1 MTGAEAN
8 PAAGIGLLAVL
19 IYTGY
24 WVVRSRRRW
33 RTILYALLALA
44 ATFFVG
50 ILFAYLFQWMAGAVG
65 TLTAFV
71 SFIAMAITAAEHA
84 RSTIRRSKELEL
96 SANPIN
102 TDVEQ

>member
-1 MTGAEAN
+1 MTGTDAN

-33 RTILYALLALA
+33 RTILYTLLALA
-44 ATFFVG
+44 ATVLVG
-50 ILFAYLFQWMAGAVG
+50 ILFAYLFQWMAGAMG

-84 RSTIRRSKELEL
+84 RSTIRRYKEREL
-96 SANPIN
+96 SATLVNP
-102 TDVEQ
+102 DV

>member
-1 MTGAEAN
+1 MTGTDAN

-24 WVVRSRRRW
+24 WVARSRKRW

-44 ATFFVG
+44 ATFLIG
-50 ILFAYLFQWMAGAVG
+50 ILFAYLFQWMAGAMG

-84 RSTIRRSKELEL
+84 RSTIRRSKEREL
-96 SANPIN
+96 SAKLVNL
-102 TDVEQ
+102 EM